1 MIDFFIGILTSPA
14 FPIVTLL
21 IGFLLGH
28 YLTIGRDR
36 RKEFNELIKSV
47 RLMLWFIR
55 DYPCSNAMQPSNI
68 DYRLIREKL
77 PFWKR
82 KGFDRAVKSYEQ
94 SKGAYHDKRKPD
106 GMGGFIDGA
115 SMEDGKAISHAAIG
129 LLKYLKPM

>member
-1 MIDFFIGILTSPA
+1 MIDFFIGIVTSPA

-36 RKEFNELIKSV
+36 RKEFNELINPV
-47 RLMLWFIR
+47 RLKLWFIR
-55 DYPCSNAMQPSNI
+55 DYPCSNTMPPINI

-77 PFWKR
+77 PVWKR
-82 KGFDRAVKSYEQ
+82 KGFDRAVKYYAQ
-94 SKGAYHDKRKPD
+94 SKGAYKDKRKPD
-106 GMGGFIDGA
+106 GMGSFIDGA
-115 SMEDGKAISHAAIG
+115 SIEDGNAISHAAIG